1 MITYDWPFLF
11 ISAGTSAAI
20 TLATIVYFF
29 DITIYSRICG
39 LSSVFNTF
47 VPFFGSIII
56 LIGIVIIIPS
66 TLGNVLRP
74 KLILILS
81 LAIGVL
87 LGMLLAIFGSCL

>member
-1 MITYDWPFLF
+1 MITYDWQFL
-11 ISAGTSAAI
+11 IIAAITSAAI

-39 LSSVFNTF
+39 LSSVFSTF
-47 VPFFGSIII
+47 VPFVGSIII
-56 LIGIVIIIPS
+56 LIGIVIIIPL
-66 TLGNVLRP
+66 TLGNIIKP
-74 KLILILS
+74 KLILIIS